1 MRARSDAGSITA
13 MTAAVVAG
21 FVLMLA
27 LVVGGGAV
35 LRARTDAFG
44 TAAAAARAGAQQL
57 DEDALAQGD
66 VVIDFD
72 QAEAA
77 AQGYL
82 AAQGA
87 DGTVQVAGADVV
99 VTVNETVAIPQ
110 LGQSVTIS
118 ATATVSAIKGA
129 AA

>member
-1 MRARSDAGSITA
+1 MRARGDAGSITA
-13 MTAAVVAG
+13 MTATVVAG

-66 VVIDFD
+66 VVIDID

-99 VTVNETVAIPQ
+99 VTVNETVAVPE

>member
-1 MRARSDAGSITA
+1 MRARGDAGSITA
-13 MTAAVVAG
+13 MTATVVAG

-66 VVIDFD
+66 VVIDID

-99 VTVNETVAIPQ
+99 VAVNETVAVPE

>member
-1 MRARSDAGSITA
+1 MRTRSDAGSITA
-13 MTAAVVAG
+13 MTATVVAG

-66 VVIDFD
+66 VVIDTAN
-72 QAEAA
+72 AEAA

-87 DGTVQVAGADVV
+87 DGTVSIAGADVV

>member
-1 MRARSDAGSITA
+1 MRARSDTGSITA
-13 MTAAVVAG
+13 MTATVVAG
-21 FVLMLA
+21 FVMMLA

-66 VVIDFD
+66 VVIDID
-72 QAEAA
+72 QAETA

-82 AAQGA
+82 ATQGA
-87 DGTVQVAGADVV
+87 NGTVSIAGADVI

>member
-1 MRARSDAGSITA
+1 MRARSDTGSITA
-13 MTAAVVAG
+13 MTATVVAG
-21 FVLMLA
+21 FVMMLA

-66 VVIDFD
+66 VVIDTAN
-72 QAEAA
+72 AEAA

-87 DGTVQVAGADVV
+87 DGTVSIAGADVV